1 MNRNNKIIPI
11 LIILIVSGSFMMTGW
26 GRKTVELL
34 DENLIDLDK
43 AVKISI
49 AGVTATNE
57 AEAADTEKKEDGKKD
72 SISRNGKDN
81 TEKIH
86 RITIQIHGKEILYNG
101 KKYDTADDLVNE
113 LSSSMSGVI
122 SMQLKDD
129 YAEAHKYREADEA
142 LRSYC
147 EKRGYEYTA
156 D

>member
-11 LIILIVSGSFMMTGW
+11 LIILIISGSFMMTGW
-26 GRKTVELL
+26 GKKTVELL

-57 AEAADTEKKEDGKKD
+57 ADTADAEKKEDGEKD
-72 SISRNGKDN
+72 SLFRNGKDN